1 MTDPD
6 IYTETR
12 ISMLNPELRQRVC
25 DNLVTS
31 QFQKAGC
38 LRPDGQE

>member
-12 ISMLNPELRQRVC
+12 ISMLNPELRQRVR
-25 DNLVTS
+25 DNPEGRLFST
-31 QFQKAGC
+31 
-38 LRPDGQE
+38 